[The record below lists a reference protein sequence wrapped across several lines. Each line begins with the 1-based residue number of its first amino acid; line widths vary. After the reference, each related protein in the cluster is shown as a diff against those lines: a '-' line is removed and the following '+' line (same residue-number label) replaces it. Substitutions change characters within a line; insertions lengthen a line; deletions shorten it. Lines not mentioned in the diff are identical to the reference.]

1 MDVESKA
8 NALAEYMAVQLRVKG
23 ENLAEVSA
31 RAGRRLPK
39 RLRPAVDTIV
49 KAQTLQQHPRLKHVI
64 DERAIKRAEKKLRAF
79 LDRQD
84 PRAARR
90 GEILDVVARIAFVV
104 LVVVLAVFFF
114 LLWRGHLT

>member
-1 MDVESKA
+1 MDAQDKTKT
-8 NALAEYMAVQLRVKG
+8 LADYMAAQLRVKG
-23 ENLAEVSA
+23 EGLAEVSA

-39 RLRPAVDTIV
+39 RLQPAVDTLI
-49 KAQTLQQHPRLKHVI
+49 AAAEMQQHPKLQRAI
-64 DERAIKRAEKKLRAF
+64 DERAVKRAEKKLRAF
-79 LDRQD
+79 LDLQD

-90 GEILDVVARIAFVV
+90 GEILDVVAKIAFVV